1 MNVNSLS
8 RFMRFFSVTNSWAL
22 MGLVSGPSPLKS
34 PAVAGVPWAVV
45 GAWVVGQ
52 FWGWVQWVL
61 LSLGAQ
67 ELGGHL
73 LFVLSFFT
81 WLLCCG
87 HVFVNTFLWIVH
99 SL

>member
-1 MNVNSLS
+1 MNVNSFS

-22 MGLVSGPSPLKS
+22 MGLVSGPGPLI
-34 PAVAGVPWAVV
+34 PLVVAAVPWAVV

-73 LFVLSFFT
+73 LFVLSFFGLYRC
-81 WLLCCG
+81 W
-87 HVFVNTFLWIVH
+87 HVSINTFVGIV
-99 SL
+99 LGL